1 MKKGDA
7 AVDTLLTTLKGLG
20 PVRLGLLGAL
30 AVVVLGVLIYSVS
43 RLGSGDTALL
53 YGDLDMTESAQ
64 IVSKLE
70 TMGVPVEIKAGGTQ
84 LYVPADQVLRLRMSM
99 AESGLPSGGSIGY
112 EIFDRSEVLGSTS
125 FVQDVNLLRALEGE
139 LSRTIRSL
147 QPVASA
153 RVHIVLPKREL
164 FSRDRQNPTA
174 SVVLKMKGNLRLNRS
189 QAQAIQQLIASSVPG
204 LMADQ
209 VAIIDDRGTLIAKGE
224 GKDPAAAAA
233 GYEETRKS
241 YEIHIARVVES
252 LLEKSLGPGR
262 VRAEVSVEM
271 DLDRLTEQSET
282 FNPDGQVVRSTQNSA
297 EKEQNQNGA
306 QGATTFQNTL
316 PNAAT
321 GGGGGGARSDSQ
333 KSEETINYEIS
344 KTMKTYVKEFGGVK
358 RLSVAVLVDG
368 DYRKNDKGEETYVP
382 KPEAEIEQIEKLVKA
397 AVGFKTDRGD
407 TVEIVN
413 MRFSTK
419 KAPDLDAD
427 TTFLGLGQQDI
438 VRLIEMFILAAA
450 IALVALFV
458 VRPLLNRML
467 DMSKPALAE
476 GVELGGVAQ
485 GATDQK
491 GAEQAGE
498 DAAKSDALMENSQA
512 IVEGEA
518 GEEMRELLA
527 KMDTMDLKQIEEL
540 IQAQPEGAAS
550 ILRTWMRQN

>member
-1 MKKGDA
+1 M
-7 AVDTLLTTLKGLG
+7 DTLLTTLKGLG

-30 AVVVLGVLIYSVS
+30 AVVFLGVLIYSFS
-43 RLGSGDTALL
+43 RLSTPDMALL
-53 YGDLDMTESAQ
+53 YGDLDMTEGAQ
-64 IVSKLE
+64 IISKLE
-70 TMGVPVEIKAGGTQ
+70 TMGVPVEIKGGGTQ
-84 LYVPADQVLRLRMSM
+84 VYVPADQVLRLRMSM

-125 FVQDVNLLRALEGE
+125 FIQDVNLLRALEGE

-164 FSRDRQNPTA
+164 FSREQQSPTA
-174 SVVLKMKGNLRLNRS
+174 SVVLKMRGNLRLNRS
-189 QAQAIQQLIASSVPG
+189 QAQAIQQLIASSVPS
-204 LMADQ
+204 LKADQ
-209 VAIIDDRGTLIAKGE
+209 VSIIDDRGTLIAKGE
-224 GKDPAAAAA
+224 GNDPASAAL

-282 FNPDGQVVRSTQNSA
+282 FNPDGQVVRSTQNTS

-306 QGATTFQNTL
+306 EGATTFQNTL

-321 GGGGGGARSDSQ
+321 GGGGGGSKSDSQ

-344 KTMKTYVKEFGGVK
+344 KTMKTYIKEFGGIK
-358 RLSVAVLVDG
+358 RISVAVLVDG
-368 DYRKNDKGEETYVP
+368 DYRKNEKGEEAYAP
-382 KPEAEIEQIEKLVKA
+382 KSPQEISQIEKLVKA

-419 KAPDLDAD
+419 TAAD
-427 TTFLGLGQQDI
+427 FEDSGFTFLGFGQQDM
-438 VRLIEMFILAAA
+438 VRLVEMLILAAVV
-450 IALVALFV
+450 ALVALFV

-467 DMSKPALAE
+467 DMAKPALAE
-476 GVELGGVAQ
+476 GVDMNALGQGSAQ
-485 GATDQK
+485 GNGK
-491 GAEQAGE
+491 PAEGTSQEDLLTQTSEQGDGE
-498 DAAKSDALMENSQA
+498 EDSEASQMRR
-512 IVEGEA
+512 ILGQMGEA
-518 GEEMRELLA
+518 NLE
-527 KMDTMDLKQIEEL
+527 QIEAL
-540 IQAQPEGAAS
+540 VNQHPEGAAL